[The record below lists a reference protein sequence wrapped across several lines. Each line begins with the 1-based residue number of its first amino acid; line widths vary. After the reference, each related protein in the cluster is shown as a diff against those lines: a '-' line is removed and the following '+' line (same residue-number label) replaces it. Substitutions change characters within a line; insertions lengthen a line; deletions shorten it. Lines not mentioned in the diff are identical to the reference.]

1 MNLRWNPSRYY
12 CTADVGF
19 ESRSHEA
26 AVFPFFNCY
35 WKMGS
40 LIQTASMGAAKG
52 TMMKPFITKDTPVT
66 DEVLNTI
73 AHLPTGSLSKIVDD
87 GFFKKLADRD
97 FMRIAFLLAKKGYEE
112 GGSPIGGV
120 IIGNET
126 RQILGKGHNTLVQEN
141 HPYNHGETSAVRDA
155 GRQDF
160 SQTTMFTSLSPCDIC
175 AALIYMRQFNRLVV
189 GDVTNSSGNEPMLRQ
204 KGVQVDILEDPE
216 GIAFYAKYRKERP
229 DQDLEDW
236 KGLAAVRKAA
246 AGKL

>member
-1 MNLRWNPSRYY
+1 
-12 CTADVGF
+12 
-19 ESRSHEA
+19 
-26 AVFPFFNCY
+26 
-35 WKMGS
+35 
-40 LIQTASMGAAKG
+40 
-52 TMMKPFITKDTPVT
+52 MKPFITKDTPVT

-73 AHLPTGSLSKIVDD
+73 AHLPTKSLSKIVDA
-87 GFFKKLADRD
+87 GFFKKLSDRD

-112 GGSPIGGV
+112 GGAPIGGV
-120 IIGNET
+120 IISDET

-175 AALIYMRQFNRLVV
+175 AALIYMRQFKRLVV

-216 GIAFYAKYRKERP
+216 GIAFYARYRREKP

-236 KGLAAVRKAA
+236 KGLAAVRKGAA
-246 AGKL
+246 ARP